1 MFKLFSRE
9 PEGYADMTP
18 EEVHERMRSGGRV
31 QLVDVRSPGEFARGH
46 IAKAKLIPLGE
57 LEARHGELKKDGD
70 IILYCHSAAR
80 SRRGARILARLGHE
94 NVYNMSGGLVRW
106 PYGVRQ

>member
-9 PEGYADMTP
+9 PEGFADLSP
-18 EEVHERMRSGGRV
+18 DEVHARVRSGDRM
-31 QLVDVRSPGEFARGH
+31 QLIDVRSPGEYANGH

-57 LEARHGELKKDGD
+57 LERRHTELKKGTD

-80 SRRGARILARLGHE
+80 SRRGAKLLARLGYE

-106 PYGVRQ
+106 RHGVKQ